1 MWLNAAPTAAAAA
14 AAAAAA
20 TTTAAA
26 AVTATTTTTTTTTTH
41 WRTVLLKKLTGSQQ
55 VKKFPHFTEPEGS
68 LPRLQGHATCPYSE
82 PDQSSPCHSILDS
95 EDPF

>member
-26 AVTATTTTTTTTTTH
+26 AVTATTTTTTTTTH

-68 LPRLQGHATCPYSE
+68 LPHSQASASRPY
-82 PDQSSPCHSILDS
+82 PGLAQSSPHTHNQPPG
-95 EDPF
+95 DPS